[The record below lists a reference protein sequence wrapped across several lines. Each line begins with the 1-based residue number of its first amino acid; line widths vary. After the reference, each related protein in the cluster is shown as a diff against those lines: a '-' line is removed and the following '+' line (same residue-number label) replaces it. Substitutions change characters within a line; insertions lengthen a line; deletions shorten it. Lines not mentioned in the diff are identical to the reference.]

1 MATST
6 QTPRV
11 PATRGGRFLGF
22 LAVGATGLVVNQLA
36 FWALTDVFGLYYLWG
51 FLLATQFSTAWNFVL
66 LERFVFDGRREGRWA
81 RLGWYALMNNI
92 WNVASVP
99 VMYAIT
105 TGFGV
110 AHLWA
115 NWFVISGMTVVRFA
129 ISNRLIWRERGT
141 GTDPGGMVP
150 TLRQS
155 TWSYDIH
162 GIVRIVSET
171 PLPELERFEVPA
183 LLDVPDIE
191 VSVSNRGFGGLRRRV
206 SVTEA
211 DGHITY
217 IEHLGR
223 FGFAAKIDVETLSR
237 IQVSKLLRRSPHV
250 AYTNV
255 VEPVVRWVMVR
266 KGYIL
271 AHAACLQIDG
281 HGVLIT
287 ARTDT
292 GKTTTCL
299 MSIKQQGSGFVSD
312 DMVII
317 DPEGRALSYPK
328 PLTISSHTL
337 HAVKGAPMSVAGRAA
352 LQVQG
357 RLHSKFGRSVGMAF
371 GNINLPVATMSALVQ
386 MAVPPPK
393 FHVDRLIPEAEL
405 VGAARP
411 RPARGDRARR
421 RAPAR
426 ARRGDRVRDLVGQH
440 RGRLRVPAVPADR
453 GRPHERPR
461 GGRARDPSQG
471 GQRAR
476 RRAAAHA
483 RPRVVRASAVARC
496 GHGGP
501 DDQRGRPDRRDR
513 RRDARPDGRRRP
525 GTEVCRR
532 RGDRPGYRRPG
543 GRVVDGVSVRSSCPR
558 RKRRRSSA
566 RCRAP

>member
-1 MATST
+1 
-6 QTPRV
+6 
-11 PATRGGRFLGF
+11 
-22 LAVGATGLVVNQLA
+22 
-36 FWALTDVFGLYYLWG
+36 
-51 FLLATQFSTAWNFVL
+51 
-66 LERFVFDGRREGRWA
+66 
-81 RLGWYALMNNI
+81 MNNI

-110 AHLWA
+110 PHLWA

-191 VSVSNRGFGGLRRRV
+191 VTVSNRGFGGLRRRV

-405 VGAARP
+405 VGALDLDRLVVIE
-411 RPARGDRARR
+411 RGDA
-421 RAPAR
+421 
-426 ARRGDRVRDLVGQH
+426 L
-440 RGRLRVPAVPADR
+440 LRELDEETAFEILSANTEDAYGFPPYPRDR

-543 GRVVDGVSVRSSCPR
+543 GRVVDGVSVRTAVPAGSGGGRARAVGRPDAPAEGLGHPRPAERPRGARRVGFDGERAVAPR
-558 RKRRRSSA
+558 RS
-566 RCRAP
+566 

>member
-223 FGFAAKIDVETLSR
+223 FGFAAKIDVETLSQHPGVQAAPSLAAR
-237 IQVSKLLRRSPHV
+237 GVHQRGRARGPVGHGAQGLHPRPRRLPADRRSRRADHGAHRHGQDHHV
-250 AYTNV
+250 PDVDQATGLGLR
-255 VEPVVRWVMVR
+255 VRRHGDHRSRGQGAVLPQAADDL
-266 KGYIL
+266 L
-271 AHAACLQIDG
+271 AHAARG
-281 HGVLIT
+281 
-287 ARTDT
+287 
-292 GKTTTCL
+292 
-299 MSIKQQGSGFVSD
+299 
-312 DMVII
+312 
-317 DPEGRALSYPK
+317 EGRAD
-328 PLTISSHTL
+328 
-337 HAVKGAPMSVAGRAA
+337 
-352 LQVQG
+352 
-357 RLHSKFGRSVGMAF
+357 VG
-371 GNINLPVATMSALVQ
+371 GGP
-386 MAVPPPK
+386 
-393 FHVDRLIPEAEL
+393 R
-405 VGAARP
+405 GAAGAGSAPLEVRP
-411 RPARGDRARR
+411 VRRHGVREHQPARGHD
-421 RAPAR
+421 
-426 ARRGDRVRDLVGQH
+426 
-440 RGRLRVPAVPADR
+440 
-453 GRPHERPR
+453 ER
-461 GGRARDPSQG
+461 
-471 GQRAR
+471 
-476 RRAAAHA
+476 
-483 RPRVVRASAVARC
+483 
-496 GHGGP
+496 
-501 DDQRGRPDRRDR
+501 
-513 RRDARPDGRRRP
+513 ARPDGRAAAEVPRRP
-525 GTEVCRR
+525 S
-532 RGDRPGYRRPG
+532 DPG
-543 GRVVDGVSVRSSCPR
+543 GGAR
-558 RKRRRSSA
+558 RRRSTSTGSW
-566 RCRAP
+566 